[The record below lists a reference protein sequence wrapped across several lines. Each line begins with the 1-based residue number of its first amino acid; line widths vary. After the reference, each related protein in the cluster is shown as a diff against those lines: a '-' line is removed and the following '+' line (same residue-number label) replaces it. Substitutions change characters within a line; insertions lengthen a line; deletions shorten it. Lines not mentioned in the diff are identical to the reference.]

1 MFCMNLVFNSLCSL
15 AIFTLFFNL
24 RLPAINFSNMAA
36 SITNLEQNEQ
46 QAEYIEILRN
56 RVEQILEQL
65 RLRDPKAV
73 EHGLSLQNQHGLH
86 PYWSFAVTS
95 VSI

>member
-1 MFCMNLVFNSLCSL
+1 
-15 AIFTLFFNL
+15 
-24 RLPAINFSNMAA
+24 MAA
-36 SITNLEQNEQ
+36 SITNLDQNDQ